1 MISYVELCVSESS
14 WDGKPAKAGTLK
26 SLGATELHNEQV
38 LGWHLDGVG
47 VAPDRLRLTA
57 PVRALLGFV
66 CALVLVD
73 TVFFTALTPLLPHY
87 THVAGLTKSGAGVL
101 VAAYPVGTLV
111 GALPGGVLASRLG
124 DRLVVL
130 LGLSLM
136 SVATLVSGWAPT
148 PFALDAARFVQ
159 GLAGACTWAAGMAW
173 LARAAPE
180 ERRGELLG
188 SLFDPRR
195 ILRHDA
201 DRAPR
206 QGRKVGFAK
215 QRHNT

>member
-1 MISYVELCVSESS
+1 M
-14 WDGKPAKAGTLK
+14 
-26 SLGATELHNEQV
+26 
-38 LGWHLDGVG
+38 
-47 VAPDRLRLTA
+47 APVRLRLTT

-136 SVATLVSGWAPT
+136 SMAGPFLGGQPAAIGVAHDPGIAHDAPVNWYRT
-148 PFALDAARFVQ
+148 SRDCIQPPGHDLPVP
-159 GLAGACTWAAGMAW
+159 
-173 LARAAPE
+173 ARAC
-180 ERRGELLG
+180 
-188 SLFDPRR
+188 S
-195 ILRHDA
+195 
-201 DRAPR
+201 
-206 QGRKVGFAK
+206 
-215 QRHNT
+215 